1 MSAPVDSACLWLEVL
16 KGFGPILI
24 AIPTLVLAYLGYQL
38 AQSQKKIAS
47 DKLRLDLFDK
57 RTAVYKK
64 VQETV
69 LFVVQ
74 NANLSA
80 LQYSTY
86 VVNIQ
91 ESRWLFGDDVFQY
104 LDGEYKASL
113 RELLTLS
120 MRAGSQLSVDESH
133 RETALLNSIPMNF
146 DSRIIPLFASYMRVT
161 HK

>member
-1 MSAPVDSACLWLEVL
+1 MNASVGCAYLWLEVL

-24 AIPTLVLAYLGYQL
+24 AIPTLVLACLGYQL
-38 AQSQKKIAS
+38 AQTQKKIAS

-57 RTAVYKK
+57 RTTVYKK

-104 LDGEYKASL
+104 LNGEYKASL
-113 RELLTLS
+113 YEFLALS
-120 MRAGSQLSVDESH
+120 MRAGSQLSADELD

-146 DSRIIPLFASYMRVT
+146 DSKIIPLFASYMRIT